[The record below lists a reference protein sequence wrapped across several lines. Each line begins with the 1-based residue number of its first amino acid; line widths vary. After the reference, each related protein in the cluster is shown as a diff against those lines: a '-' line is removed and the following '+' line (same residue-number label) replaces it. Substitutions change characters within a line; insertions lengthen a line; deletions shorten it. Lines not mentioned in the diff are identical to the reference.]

1 MKAKIGLEFRYIF
14 GVSTAL
20 RFDWSDFKN
29 K

>member
-14 GVSTAL
+14 GVLAAL
-20 RFDWSDFKN
+20 HFDWSDFKN